1 MFIINNN
8 NYKGVINMNIKKIG
22 LTALAASLVSVSAH
36 AGAVSVAG
44 GASMNTEG
52 YSGENLNAG
61 TTFSMGNQLTFTG
74 SGELDNGMN
83 VSISFVLDQGDDTTA
98 PNSIATAPFDSHSV
112 TVSSDTLGTLTLAGE
127 GGSSAASSID
137 GTAAGDIWDTFDG
150 TRGAVIAVGVSD
162 SGPGDNSLFY
172 TLPSIMD
179 GLDVNLSYQP
189 QGSGRESATGMGVT
203 YTGMEGLTVKY
214 ATTDEAGTT
223 VALSGDQ
230 DVWNV
235 SYVYGPITATVSE
248 TEFDVGTSTLDQTT
262 SSYAL
267 SYTVSDEI
275 SVTYGEETIEKGGST
290 TDAEYSAI
298 SASYTAGGMT
308 ISMALKEA
316 ENVAHGT
323 ATNQDFEYWSLGA
336 SFAF

>member
-61 TTFSMGNQLTFTG
+61 TTFSMSNQLTFTG

-83 VSISFVLDQGDDTTA
+83 VSISFVLDQGDDTAVT
-98 PNSIATAPFDSHSV
+98 SGPFDSHSV
-112 TVSSDTLGTLTLAGE
+112 KVSSDTLGTLTLAGE
-127 GGSSAASSID
+127 GGSSAATSID
-137 GTAAGDIWDTFDG
+137 GSAAGDIWDTFDG
-150 TRGAVIAVGVSD
+150 TRGAAIAVAVSD
-162 SGPGDNSLFY
+162 SGPGNNSLFY

-203 YTGMEGLTVKY
+203 YTGLDGLTLKY

-230 DVWNV
+230 TVWNA
-235 SYVYGPITATVSE
+235 SYVYGPVTATVSE
-248 TEFDVGTSTLDQTT
+248 SEFDVGTSTSDQTI

-275 SVTYGEETIEKGGST
+275 SVTYGEETIEKGGSA

-316 ENVAHGT
+316 ENTDHS
-323 ATNQDFEYWSLGA
+323 TNTNADFEYWSLGA

>member
-1 MFIINNN
+1 
-8 NYKGVINMNIKKIG
+8 
-22 LTALAASLVSVSAH
+22 
-36 AGAVSVAG
+36 
-44 GASMNTEG
+44 
-52 YSGENLNAG
+52 
-61 TTFSMGNQLTFTG
+61 
-74 SGELDNGMN
+74 
-83 VSISFVLDQGDDTTA
+83 
-98 PNSIATAPFDSHSV
+98 
-112 TVSSDTLGTLTLAGE
+112 
-127 GGSSAASSID
+127 
-137 GTAAGDIWDTFDG
+137 
-150 TRGAVIAVGVSD
+150 
-162 SGPGDNSLFY
+162 
-172 TLPSIMD
+172 MD

-203 YTGMEGLTVKY
+203 YTGLDGLTLKY

-230 DVWNV
+230 TVWNA
-235 SYVYGPITATVSE
+235 SYVYGPVTATVSE
-248 TEFDVGTSTLDQTT
+248 SEFDVGTSTSDQTI

-275 SVTYGEETIEKGGST
+275 SVTYGEETIEKGGSA

-316 ENVAHGT
+316 ENTDHS
-323 ATNQDFEYWSLGA
+323 TNTNADFEYWSLGA